1 MTRICILGGGFAG
14 LYTAL
19 GLARLPWSDTPEI
32 VLIDQNDCFVF
43 TPLLYELITRELQE
57 WEIAPTFK
65 ELLDHS
71 GTVTGANSI
80 DFMQGK
86 VTHIDLPNQRFNLS
100 ISGVETVI
108 SYDRLLIALG
118 GATPMQQVPGAAT
131 YALPFRNLTDA
142 QRLINKLKECEAR
155 GSATIRVCVVGAGN
169 SGVELACKISDRLG
183 EKGRVRL
190 VDRGQSILSQSP
202 LGNRQAAEKAL
213 SKRGVWVDLNTS
225 VTNITAT
232 DITLDTPEGS
242 DTLPVD
248 IVLWA
253 VGNSYESFLTQ
264 LPVSHHPQSGALVA
278 LPTLQLANYPEVF
291 VAGDLAGYKSNYQ
304 SSDISDWL
312 PATAQVAFQQAN
324 YAATNIWAT
333 LHHQPLQPFQYVP
346 LGEMMTLGMDDA
358 AMSVLGK
365 FTITGLP
372 AQLARQMAYVLRMP
386 TLNHQLKVASNW
398 MLKPVISWL
407 RGQWL
412 KEN

>member
-32 VLIDQNDCFVF
+32 VLIDQNDRFVF
-43 TPLLYELITRELQE
+43 TPLLYELITGELQE

-65 ELLDHS
+65 ELLDPIDAIS
-71 GTVTGANSI
+71 KNPI

-86 VTHIDLPNQRFNLS
+86 VTNIDLPNQQFTLS
-100 ISGVETVI
+100 ISDTETVI
-108 SYDRLLIALG
+108 GYDRLLIALG
-118 GATPMQQVPGAAT
+118 GTTPIQQVSGAAN
-131 YALPFRNLTDA
+131 YALPFRNLADA
-142 QRLINKLKECEAR
+142 QRLTSKLAECEAR
-155 GSATIRVCVVGAGN
+155 GAATIRVCVVGAGN

-183 EKGRVRL
+183 ERGRVRL
-190 VDRGQSILSQSP
+190 VDRGHSILSQSP
-202 LGNRQAAEKAL
+202 VGNRQAAEQAL
-213 SKRGVWVDLNTS
+213 NKRGVWVDLNTA

-232 DITLDTPEGS
+232 DITLNTPEGS

-248 IVLWA
+248 LVVWA
-253 VGNSYESFLTQ
+253 VGNSYANFLTQ
-264 LPVSHHPQSGALVA
+264 LPVSHHPQSGALVT

-291 VAGDLAGYKSNYQ
+291 VAGDVAGYKANYQ
-304 SSDISDWL
+304 SSDLADWL
-312 PATAQVAFQQAN
+312 PATAQVAFQQAS
-324 YAATNIWAT
+324 YAAPNIWAT
-333 LHHQPLQPFQYVP
+333 LHNQPLQSFQYVP

-386 TLNHQLKVASNW
+386 TLNHQLKVASSW
-398 MLKPVISWL
+398 VLKPAISWF
-407 RGQWL
+407 RNQWL
-412 KEN
+412 KED